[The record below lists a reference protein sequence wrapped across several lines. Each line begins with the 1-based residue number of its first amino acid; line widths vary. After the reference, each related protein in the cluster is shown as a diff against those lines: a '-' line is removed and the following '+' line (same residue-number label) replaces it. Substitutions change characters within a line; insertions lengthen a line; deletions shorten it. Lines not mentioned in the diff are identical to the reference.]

1 VTFLLPGGLGQLGAH
16 SLSAWDTTT
25 TGWSNPPGLREAPEA
40 IPLGS
45 PGTPGGQSIAPL
57 LAPTVITENFPTVEN
72 PLSSGGQWMHQTT
85 YWANMAVFNFPPH
98 ICYGLQD
105 GTNIYGD
112 AYAYLSPLFWPPSHT
127 DVTVAY
133 TVNKAPNAG
142 NIDEWEAVFR
152 VVDNPLPG
160 GVGTVKLYE
169 VNYNSDGAYSQFVA
183 WDGTPGT
190 FTIID
195 GGPGVIAGLVTGD
208 IISVTFQGLT
218 HTLKRNGTTIWSATD
233 PGTGGGDPNYTG
245 PFHFG
250 QPGFGKFFQGTA
262 GTGNKMGFTQ
272 VVVTSAPYTAPTPSN
287 AAMNVSSLSTAG
299 TIVGQIPCQHNPT
312 SWSIVGVPSPPGS
325 VGYFAIDSFANVVVQ
340 AAAVGNIVASTY
352 SFTVQATNSFGSNT
366 ALVTLTNVGVTG
378 PIFSNGNRTIIDG
391 DNSHGRPLAV
401 RAKNSVLTTGTA
413 ASRRRYVEIK
423 LGNAGEPL
431 TLMGFVSVGVVVPTW
446 AAPTVSA
453 LPLGFDTSGL
463 SVGFVATSAAIYVAI
478 FEGSGA
484 GRVGAV
490 TAGDIV
496 GISIDN
502 SGVNFPGAT
511 ALWFSVNGVYA
522 SGGTTFPGLATPD
535 IATPTLTQVW
545 PACSTDYQNHV
556 TINPN
561 PAPLYMPAGFLAL
574 G

>member
-1 VTFLLPGGLGQLGAH
+1 MTFLLPGGLGQLGAH

-57 LAPTVITENFPTVEN
+57 LAPTSITENFPTVEN
-72 PLSSGGQWMHQTT
+72 PLSTGGQWMNQTT
-85 YWANMAVFNFPPH
+85 YWAKMAVINGPPH
-98 ICYGLQD
+98 VCIGLQD
-105 GTNIYGD
+105 GLATPPYND
-112 AYAYLSPLFWPPSHT
+112 AYAYLSPLVWPPSHT
-127 DVTVAY
+127 DYSVAG
-133 TVNKAPNAG
+133 TVNLALGPSG
-142 NIDEWEAVFR
+142 TTDEWELVLR
-152 VVDNPLPG
+152 VNDSPLPG
-160 GVGTVKLYE
+160 GVGTVTLYE
-169 VNYNSDGAYSQFVA
+169 CNYQQYGAYCQIVS
-183 WDGTPGT
+183 WSGTPG
-190 FTIID
+190 
-195 GGPGVIAGLVTGD
+195 GYNAMANVGPLAGLVTGD
-208 IISVTFQGLT
+208 VLLAQIQGNSIT
-218 HTLKRNGTTIWSATD
+218 VKRNGTTRNSYTINPGVDPVYAT
-233 PGTGGGDPNYTG
+233 
-245 PFHFG
+245 G
-250 QPGFGKFFQGTA
+250 QPGFAKYYEGSGGDHF
-262 GTGNKMGFTQ
+262 GFTQ
-272 VVVTSAPYTAPTPSN
+272 VVVTSTPYTAPTPSN
-287 AAMNVSSLSTAG
+287 AAMNVASGALAG